1 MAALLMEWGYWL
13 AGLLLLLVWRP
24 VPAVAG
30 GNRELR
36 VVYSQLRLLLAG
48 YSAVDRASS
57 SENAAA
63 TSRAV
68 DGSGIMTLKFTEV
81 CQLRTG
87 WVL

>member
-1 MAALLMEWGYWL
+1 MVAALLMELGCWL
-13 AGLLLLLVWRP
+13 VGLLLLLGLKP
-24 VPAVAG
+24 VLGVAG
-30 GNRELR
+30 GSHELLVGDSR
-36 VVYSQLRLLLAG
+36 LQLLLAG

-68 DGSGIMTLKFTEV
+68 EGSGIMTLKLTEV

-87 WVL
+87 WL

>member
-1 MAALLMEWGYWL
+1 M
-13 AGLLLLLVWRP
+13 AGLLLLLGWRP
-24 VPAVAG
+24 VPEVEEG
-30 GNRELR
+30 SRELR
-36 VVYSQLRLLLAG
+36 GVCSQLQLLLAG

-68 DGSGIMTLKFTEV
+68 DGSGRMTLKFTEV